1 MLPLSVHLRIF
12 VSISRLAH
20 FLALTRLYFLY
31 RAGYFCV
38 IVVVPGART
47 LAQQSRHSNALA
59 RRGEHFARQGL
70 GGLPKAWAAHCA
82 CFWLWRL
89 ELGVARALGA
99 SGATGGTTGGTTG
112 GATGGAT
119 GSATRGGATRQ
130 RTRQRSG
137 GATRGPARGHEHQR
151 CEARVCDIEHRSVW
165 GPANQR
171 EPRAFLLAWD
181 I

>member
-38 IVVVPGART
+38 IVVPGART

-99 SGATGGTTGGTTG
+99 SGATGGTTGG
-112 GATGGAT
+112 ATGGAT
-119 GSATRGGATRQ
+119 GSATR
-130 RTRQRSG
+130 G

-151 CEARVCDIEHRSVW
+151 CEARV
-165 GPANQR
+165 
-171 EPRAFLLAWD
+171 
-181 I
+181 

>member
-38 IVVVPGART
+38 IVVVPGAKT
-47 LAQQSRHSNALA
+47 LAQQRWHSNALA

-89 ELGVARALGA
+89 ELGVARALDA
-99 SGATGGTTGGTTG
+99 SGATGGTTGDTTAVPR
-112 GATGGAT
+112 GAVPRGSGAAERREDRRV
-119 GSATRGGATRQ
+119 ATST
-130 RTRQRSG
+130 SD
-137 GATRGPARGHEHQR
+137 ARL
-151 CEARVCDIEHRSVW
+151 VSSDIEHRSAW

-171 EPRAFLLAWD
+171 EPRAFLLAWVVLCSVRLC
-181 I
+181 